1 MKNLIIGSM
10 DPNSGKTS
18 LIIGLARASGKSFGY
33 MKPLGD
39 RLVYRKK
46 RVWDYD
52 AALMTNIFKLDQEPE
67 NMTVGFEHLKL
78 RFKYDEDGARNRV
91 LEMAKQVGDG
101 RDILYVEGGKNIEFG
116 ISFYLN
122 VLSLSRYLDGK
133 LVMVVGGDENYIVD
147 NVIFIRKHLSLS
159 NINFGGVIINKVRNV
174 DDFRNVYVPLIQK
187 SGVNILGI
195 IPFEEQL
202 TFFSMEYLAQYLL
215 ARVVA
220 GEQWVKRRIS
230 NIFVGAASVESVYTD
245 ARFHRSDKLM
255 ITSGDRSDMLLA
267 SFEDKCTSAVV
278 ITNNILPPQNIL
290 AKAEEKQIPV
300 LLVPYGVY
308 ETAKQIEALT
318 PLITSSNIDQI
329 GLMEKLVKENV
340 NIDALLNG

>member
-18 LIIGLARASGKSFGY
+18 LIIGLAKALGKPFGY
-33 MKPLGD
+33 IKPLGD

-52 AALMTNIFKLDQEPE
+52 SALMTNIFKLNQEPE
-67 NMTVGFEHLKL
+67 DMTVGFEHLKL
-78 RFKYDEDGARNRV
+78 RFKYDEEGARNRV
-91 LEMAKQVGDG
+91 LEMAKQVGADK
-101 RDILYVEGGKNIEFG
+101 DVLFVEGGKNIEFG
-116 ISFYLN
+116 ISFFLN
-122 VLSLSRYLDGK
+122 VFSLASYLDGK

-147 NVIFIRKHLSLS
+147 NVIFIQKHLALS
-159 NINFGGVIINKVRNV
+159 NINFVGVIINKVRNV
-174 DDFRNVYVPLIQK
+174 DDFKTVYVPLMQK

-195 IPFEEQL
+195 IPYEEQL

-215 ARVVA
+215 ARVIA
-220 GEQWVKRRIS
+220 GEQWIKRRVS

-245 ARFHRSDKLM
+245 ARFHKENKLM

-267 SFEDKCTSAVV
+267 SFEDKCTAAVV
-278 ITNNILPPQNIL
+278 LTNNILPPQNIL
-290 AKAEEKQIPV
+290 AKAEEKHIPV

-318 PLITSSNIDQI
+318 PLITSNNTIEID
-329 GLMEKLVKENV
+329 LMAKLVKDHV
-340 NIDALLNG
+340 NIDALLKG